1 MKDVK
6 EKARYRYEL
15 ADNLLFDYEAVEKHL
30 EKMAA
35 KGWRIDKINTNL
47 WKYRKAEPAKVKYA
61 VTYAPD
67 ASVFDPHPT
76 MNQQTLADFCAQAG
90 WVKVGDW
97 SQAQVFVNERE
108 NPVPIET
115 DEEIRLEVIKKSMKK
130 SWIPANVMLIL
141 VMVFNAW
148 RTISRF
154 VKDPVQDLSSYWGL
168 LTLTFMIVATALVSA
183 NLIGYFI
190 WLRKS
195 EKSVAAGGTCTSP
208 RIIRQINRWSLPAA
222 VIYFVAIIM
231 AAAGEGAPGAAMYM
245 ILYMA
250 GFLLMVTILS
260 KTKDYLKSRGVS
272 RGKNIAVFVV
282 LDIILAFVM
291 VGALTAF
298 ILSGPGLTADKDPY
312 EPTVKGTFLAERTYG
327 ELADPEIGYEITEIK
342 ADWLYDWCFDKK
354 INEKLGSMQMK
365 HESLENPHIWG
376 ADAIYEC
383 WIHNRDYTYKWIL
396 VKDKYIVEIW
406 GDDEI
411 AENAVKGGGIL
422 DKLGI

>member
-1 MKDVK
+1 MKEVK

-35 KGWRIDKINTNL
+35 KGWRIDTINTNL

-67 ASVFDPHPT
+67 ASVFDPQPT

-168 LTLTFMIVATALVSA
+168 LTLIFMIVATALVSA

-190 WLRKS
+190 WFKKS
-195 EKSVAAGGTCTSP
+195 EKSVATGGTCTNP

-231 AAAGEGAPGAAMYM
+231 AAAGEGAPGAAM
-245 ILYMA
+245 
-250 GFLLMVTILS
+250 
-260 KTKDYLKSRGVS
+260 
-272 RGKNIAVFVV
+272 
-282 LDIILAFVM
+282 
-291 VGALTAF
+291 
-298 ILSGPGLTADKDPY
+298 
-312 EPTVKGTFLAERTYG
+312 
-327 ELADPEIGYEITEIK
+327 
-342 ADWLYDWCFDKK
+342 
-354 INEKLGSMQMK
+354 
-365 HESLENPHIWG
+365 
-376 ADAIYEC
+376 
-383 WIHNRDYTYKWIL
+383 
-396 VKDKYIVEIW
+396 
-406 GDDEI
+406 
-411 AENAVKGGGIL
+411 
-422 DKLGI
+422 

>member
-1 MKDVK
+1 MKEVK

-47 WKYRKAEPAKVKYA
+47 WKYRKAKPAKVKYA

-141 VMVFNAW
+141 LMVFNAW

-190 WLRKS
+190 WFKKS

-208 RIIRQINRWSLPAA
+208 RIIRLINRWSLPAA

-260 KTKDYLKSRGVS
+260 KTKEYLKSRGVS

-282 LDIILAFVM
+282 LDIIMAFAM
-291 VGALTAF
+291 VSALTAF
-298 ILSGPGLTADKDPY
+298 VLSGPGLTADKDPY

-342 ADWLYDWCFDKK
+342 ADWLYDW
-354 INEKLGSMQMK
+354 
-365 HESLENPHIWG
+365 
-376 ADAIYEC
+376 
-383 WIHNRDYTYKWIL
+383 
-396 VKDKYIVEIW
+396 
-406 GDDEI
+406 
-411 AENAVKGGGIL
+411 
-422 DKLGI
+422 